1 MPRGAVVA
9 YCNGEISS
17 SSLARNCTQIE
28 LVEFS
33 RLEYSVCVRWMDTHH
48 DVFRCQPVHG
58 RCRYPDEFIHHTNCR
73 YHVPL
78 PPDIEHPPPRTG
90 HGHQAHGSRHG
101 HGHQAHG
108 SRHGHS
114 HHGHGGGHTR
124 VSANLS
130 GGRHISGGRI
140 GRIGGHHNHFIEDN
154 LHDAS
159 FFGNSGSG
167 INDHDPAFSD
177 DEDVLARSVS
187 QASNHGFVSGQRR
200 SGTGRSGRAS
210 LGGNG
215 NGVAT
220 SRHGAAV
227 RSGRSSRGPA
237 ARGETPRDPPLNT
250 GTSHGDASRADR
262 APRSGAASHGG
273 RDPRDRMAQ
282 GEAAQDSP
290 SNPGAPNRGAAP
302 ADTTSRTTTAAHDL
316 REPPFSTAQG
326 VAPASTMSLIAA
338 AAHHVEEPRNST
350 TQDATKANTTARPVV
365 AASANT
371 TFHTATAAHCIQQR
385 LHSMALGA
393 ATAGTSSR
401 TAAAA
406 HGFQAPTHSS
416 AQGAAVQAYGGEVS
430 QGGQH
435 GPQASRIG
443 VSKSVR
449 FQTGTQR
456 AEAGVSEDY

>member
-1 MPRGAVVA
+1 MANTVLIQEIAYDALINAQLVYRDFGGPRPRSAIVA

-48 DVFRCQPVHG
+48 GVFRCQPVHG

-90 HGHQAHGSRHG
+90 HGHQAHGSRPG

-114 HHGHGGGHTR
+114 HHAHGGGHTR
-124 VSANLS
+124 VSPNFS

-140 GRIGGHHNHFIEDN
+140 GRVGGHHNHFIEDN

-159 FFGNSGSG
+159 LCGNSDS
-167 INDHDPAFSD
+167 
-177 DEDVLARSVS
+177 
-187 QASNHGFVSGQRR
+187 R

-227 RSGRSSRGPA
+227 RSGRSLRDPA
-237 ARGETPRDPPLNT
+237 ARSETSRDLLLNT
-250 GTSHGDASRADR
+250 GTTHGGASRADR
-262 APRSGAASHGG
+262 TPRSGAASHGG

-282 GEAAQDSP
+282 GEAAQDS
-290 SNPGAPNRGAAP
+290 SANPGAPNRGAAP
-302 ADTTSRTTTAAHDL
+302 ADTTSRTTNATHDL
-316 REPPFSTAQG
+316 REPRFSTAQG
-326 VAPASTMSLIAA
+326 VVPASAMSLIAA

-350 TQDATKANTTARPVV
+350 TQDATKANTAARPVV

-371 TFHTATAAHCIQQR
+371 TFHTATAAHGIQQR

-393 ATAGTSSR
+393 ATAGTNSR
-401 TAAAA
+401 TAAGAR
-406 HGFQAPTHSS
+406 GFQAPAHSS
-416 AQGAAVQAYGGEVS
+416 AQGAAVKAYGGEIS

>member
-1 MPRGAVVA
+1 MANTVLIQEIAYDALINAQLVYRAFGGPMPRGAVVA

-58 RCRYPDEFIHHTNCR
+58 RCRYPDEFIHHTSCR

-108 SRHGHS
+108 HSHGHS
-114 HHGHGGGHTR
+114 HHAHGGGHTR

-140 GRIGGHHNHFIEDN
+140 GTIGGHHNHFIEDN

-159 FFGNSGSG
+159 FFGNSGS
-167 INDHDPAFSD
+167 
-177 DEDVLARSVS
+177 
-187 QASNHGFVSGQRR
+187 R

-227 RSGRSSRGPA
+227 RSGRSSRDPA

-250 GTSHGDASRADR
+250 GTSHGGASRADR

-290 SNPGAPNRGAAP
+290 ANPGAPNRGAAP
-302 ADTTSRTTTAAHDL
+302 ADTTSRTTIAAHDL

-350 TQDATKANTTARPVV
+350 TQDATKANTTARPVI
-365 AASANT
+365 AASAKT
-371 TFHTATAAHCIQQR
+371 TFHTATAVHGIQQR
-385 LHSMALGA
+385 LHSMALGV

-406 HGFQAPTHSS
+406 HGFLARIHST
-416 AQGAAVQAYGGEVS
+416 AQGAAAQAYGGRVP
-430 QGGQH
+430 QGGAT
-435 GPQASRIG
+435 GPQASRNG

-449 FQTGTQR
+449 FQTGTQKP
-456 AEAGVSEDY
+456 EAGVSEDY

>member
-1 MPRGAVVA
+1 MANTVLIQEIAYDALINAQLVYRDFGGPMPRGAIVA
-9 YCNGEISS
+9 YSNGEISS

-58 RCRYPDEFIHHTNCR
+58 RCRYPDEFIHHTSCR

-101 HGHQAHG
+101 H
-108 SRHGHS
+108 S
-114 HHGHGGGHTR
+114 HHAHGGGHTR
-124 VSANLS
+124 FSANLS

-159 FFGNSGSG
+159 LFGNSGS
-167 INDHDPAFSD
+167 
-177 DEDVLARSVS
+177 
-187 QASNHGFVSGQRR
+187 R
-200 SGTGRSGRAS
+200 SGTSRSGRAS

-227 RSGRSSRGPA
+227 RSGRSSRDPA
-237 ARGETPRDPPLNT
+237 ARGETPRDPPLDT
-250 GTSHGDASRADR
+250 GTSHGGASRADR
-262 APRSGAASHGG
+262 APGSGAASHGG

-282 GEAAQDSP
+282 GEAAPDS
-290 SNPGAPNRGAAP
+290 SANPGAPNRGAAP
-302 ADTTSRTTTAAHDL
+302 VDTTSRTTTAAHDL

-326 VAPASTMSLIAA
+326 VVPASTMSLIAA

-350 TQDATKANTTARPVV
+350 TQDATKANTTARPFV

-371 TFHTATAAHCIQQR
+371 TFHTATAAHGIQQR

-401 TAAAA
+401 TAAGA

-416 AQGAAVQAYGGEVS
+416 AQGAAVQAYGGEIS